1 MSLYS
6 FTEHSYVY
14 GEIIYMQLRELQSKH
29 VLIYGDN
36 SHAHKYV
43 SLWTLLALQ
52 SNVAQ
57 YGQGP
62 GCSSMKEIGVPLG
75 CYQLTSIL
83 TSIVDGNLTDE
94 ELSAFSSMHS
104 PGVNFVN
111 AYILSP
117 PEISPHAALSFELG
131 DLMGNFHRG
140 TWFNATAPLDGL
152 VFSTRITAELSHAFI
167 SNLIA
172 PYLLLRDVLAPPL
185 ALFFH
190 KLQDDKKY
198 MLSLNISTPRHRGRR
213 SLRAQYQGASLGNTS
228 SRRQLSAEDENK
240 DLNGMETS
248 NQWHEN
254 AMLTWLTVAKEMHS
268 VDTHIFSD
276 NGLRALYDAR
286 KEKIL
291 PHHSLSAEKNFC
303 HDEDKVRS
311 IDFVY
316 SSLLASPRATLVR
329 YHHH

>member
-1 MSLYS
+1 
-6 FTEHSYVY
+6 
-14 GEIIYMQLRELQSKH
+14 
-29 VLIYGDN
+29 
-36 SHAHKYV
+36 
-43 SLWTLLALQ
+43 
-52 SNVAQ
+52 
-57 YGQGP
+57 
-62 GCSSMKEIGVPLG
+62 
-75 CYQLTSIL
+75 
-83 TSIVDGNLTDE
+83 
-94 ELSAFSSMHS
+94 
-104 PGVNFVN
+104 
-111 AYILSP
+111 
-117 PEISPHAALSFELG
+117 
-131 DLMGNFHRG
+131 MGNFHRG

-213 SLRAQYQGASLGNTS
+213 SLRAQYRGASLGNT
-228 SRRQLSAEDENK
+228 SRRQLSAEDEIK

-248 NQWHEN
+248 NQWREN
-254 AMLTWLTVAKEMHS
+254 AMLTWLTAAKEIHS
-268 VDTHIFSD
+268 VDTHMFSD

-291 PHHSLSAEKNFC
+291 PHHLSAEKNFC

-316 SSLLASPRATLVR
+316 SSLLASPRATLVLLVSSSLTIVMECM
-329 YHHH
+329 YVCMLKSVL